1 MRYSIE
7 LKTKTKTQW
16 VDTVLGDLNAFLQN
30 HADCE
35 RKASGMAQN
44 FIAKY
49 PDRLEIIDDLMAI
62 SIEELEHFRQV
73 YKIMELRGVYLPE
86 RMEKDDYINQFIDA
100 ARNGRDERFM
110 DRILIA
116 GIIEARGSERFITIG
131 EELETVDLDL
141 AKFYTQLGR
150 AEAKHIHAF
159 IKMCSHYFSD
169 AIIQA
174 RLDELLTIEAAILN
188 NLAFKAKLY

>member
-1 MRYSIE
+1 MKYSVA
-7 LKTKTKTQW
+7 LKTKTQPEW
-16 VDTVLGDLNAFLQN
+16 VEAVKADLNAFLQH

-35 RKASGMAQN
+35 RKASGMAQH

-73 YKIMELRGVYLPE
+73 YRFMEARGVYLPSK
-86 RMEKDDYINQFIDA
+86 MEKDEYINGFIGK

-131 EELETVDLDL
+131 EALEDPELSKYYV
-141 AKFYTQLGR
+141 QLGR
-150 AEAKHIHAF
+150 SEAKHIHSF
-159 IKMCSHYFSD
+159 IKMCTHYFSPEV
-169 AIIQA
+169 IQK
-174 RLDELLTIEAAILN
+174 RLDELLDIEAELIASLPY
-188 NLAFKAKLY
+188 KARLY